1 MLKRISLVVTITACA
16 MAVLVNISAEPAAG
30 LTETD
35 KIVHLL
41 NRAGYGPRPGDV
53 EKVRQ
58 MGVSKYIDEQL
69 RPEAINDSALNPRL
83 ASFDTLDA
91 DPVTMWNRYQRDPR
105 PIVEQL
111 QSQKIIRAIYS
122 ERQLQE
128 VMTDFWFNHFNVN
141 WSKDGVQAV
150 TTGYERDAIRPH
162 VLGKFKDLLLAT
174 ARHPAMLVYLDNA
187 MSSNAGINENY
198 ARELME
204 LHTLGVDGGYL
215 QADVVEVARA
225 FTGWTV
231 SDDGSTFEFRQSMHV
246 PGSKVLLEQTIPAG
260 GYEEGEAVL
269 RILTHHPSTARFIAT
284 KLVRRFVADKPPAA
298 LVRRVAQVFTD
309 TEGDIRAMVRTILT
323 SEEFF
328 APAAIRAK
336 AKSPFET
343 VVSAMRAI
351 DAELLASVDSQSMQA
366 ALRGLPPGDIVLQK
380 SGGARIR
387 VSPAIIITRAIQDM
401 GQFPYQNPE
410 PTGYPDRSDYWM
422 NSLAILNRMN
432 FAVSL
437 VSNEVLGTKVDE
449 NKLQAMLQGNAES
462 KDAWKVALAAV
473 IEPRGSS
480 ASPSSP
486 SAPSVVRAFAL
497 ALGSPE
503 FQQK

>member
-1 MLKRISLVVTITACA
+1 MLKRISLVVILAACA
-16 MAVLVNISAEPAAG
+16 MAALLNISAEPAAG
-30 LTETD
+30 LTGTD

-58 MGVSKYIDEQL
+58 KGVSKYIEEQL
-69 RPEAINDSALNPRL
+69 RPEGINESALDPRL
-83 ASFDTLDA
+83 ASFDTLRA
-91 DPVTMWNRYQRDPR
+91 DPATIWNRYQRDPR

-111 QSQKIIRAIYS
+111 QSQKIIRAIYA

-128 VMTDFWFNHFNVN
+128 VLTDFWFNHFNVN
-141 WSKDGVQAV
+141 WSKGGVQAV

-162 VLGKFKDLLLAT
+162 VLGKFKTLLLAT

-187 MSSNAGINENY
+187 MSSAAGINENY

-215 QADVVEVARA
+215 QKDVEEVARA

-231 SDDGSTFEFRQSMHV
+231 SRDGSTFEFRKDMHV
-246 PGSKVLLEQTIPAG
+246 PGSKVLLEHTIASG

-269 RILTHHPSTARFIAT
+269 DILTHHPGTARFIAT
-284 KLVRRFVADKPPAA
+284 KLVRRFVADEPPPA

-309 TEGDIRAMVRTILT
+309 TDGDIRTMVRTILT
-323 SEEFF
+323 SEEFSS
-328 APAAIRAK
+328 PSAIRAK
-336 AKSPFET
+336 AKSPFEA

-351 DAELLASVDSQSMQA
+351 DADLLASIDSQA
-366 ALRGLPPGDIVLQK
+366 AQGAMRGLPAGDIVLTK
-380 SGGARIR
+380 AGGARIR
-387 VSPAIIITRAIQDM
+387 VSPAIIITRVIQDM

-422 NSLAILNRMN
+422 NSLTVLNRMN

-437 VSNEVLGTKVDE
+437 VNNEVLGTNVDE
-449 NKLQAMLQGNAES
+449 NKLRAMLQGNAES
-462 KDAWKVALAAV
+462 KDAWKTALAAV
-473 IEPRGSS
+473 IEPRRPEAGQVSP
-480 ASPSSP
+480 ASPSV
-486 SAPSVVRAFAL
+486 ARAFAL
-497 ALGSPE
+497 ALGSPD